1 VSGGWVVVAGEMTEV
16 PVPTL
21 LNHEIV
27 PRCPGCGRGVH
38 PSEQQQLEY
47 VTEHQKFFRRCS
59 GCLNKEK

>member
-27 PRCPGCGRGVH
+27 PRCPGVGAEFTLRNSSSLNMSPSTKSSFAGV
-38 PSEQQQLEY
+38 
-47 VTEHQKFFRRCS
+47 VDA
-59 GCLNKEK
+59 